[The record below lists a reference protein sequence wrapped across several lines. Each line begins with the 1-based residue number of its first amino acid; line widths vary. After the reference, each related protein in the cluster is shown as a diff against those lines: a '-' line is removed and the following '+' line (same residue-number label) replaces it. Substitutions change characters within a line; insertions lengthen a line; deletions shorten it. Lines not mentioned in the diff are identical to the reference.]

1 MLIANTQGLLHFS
14 AMAGFAGEHLGQVI
28 GAMPAGSSC
37 LQVWGDGHSVV
48 LLTGP
53 LWWLCVEQHWGH
65 FQTPSPN
72 FQCVTP
78 LSRVHV
84 HLSMVYGGQRTNQT
98 SNKSKLN
105 YFPLLL

>member
-48 LLTGP
+48 LLAGP

-72 FQCVTP
+72 Y
-78 LSRVHV
+78 RVCYTTLKGACAPQH
-84 HLSMVYGGQRTNQT
+84 GIWRTENQ
-98 SNKSKLN
+98 SDLK
-105 YFPLLL
+105 